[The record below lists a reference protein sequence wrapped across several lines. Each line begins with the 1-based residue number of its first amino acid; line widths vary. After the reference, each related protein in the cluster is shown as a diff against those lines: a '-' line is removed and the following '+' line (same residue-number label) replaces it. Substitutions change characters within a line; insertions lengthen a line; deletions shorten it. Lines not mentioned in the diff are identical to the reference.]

1 MNLKNIIFGLVLFLL
16 AWYTGIAQSTNDQAN
31 NVPSA
36 IQLGAARFGEY
47 LPVLGTRKVGLVVN
61 QTTVLES
68 GGHLVDTL
76 LGRGVR
82 ITAIYAPEHGYRG
95 NVERGKSFATTRDS
109 ATGITVYSIYGSR
122 KKPAKEDLRDV
133 EVMVFDM
140 QDVGVRFF
148 TYISTL
154 HYIMEACAE
163 NNLPLVVLDRPN
175 PLGYYVDGPVL
186 DPKFK
191 SFIGMHPIPT
201 VHGMT
206 IGEYARMIN
215 GEKWLA
221 NGVQCNLTVVPV
233 AGYHHNY
240 FYSVPVRPSP
250 NLPDMKSVYLY
261 PTVCLF
267 EGTNVSE
274 GRGTEKPFQQFGAP
288 YFKGGNGTFTPR
300 SIPVLSLNPKYQGQ
314 LCRGY
319 DLSGTPVEELQAI
332 RQLELRYLLEF
343 YQQAPDKTKFFEK
356 SFDLLAGSD
365 VLRKQ
370 ITTGLS
376 EAQIRQSWQPGLE
389 AFKEVRKKYLLY
401 GE

>member
-1 MNLKNIIFGLVLFLL
+1 
-16 AWYTGIAQSTNDQAN
+16 
-31 NVPSA
+31 
-36 IQLGAARFGEY
+36 
-47 LPVLGTRKVGLVVN
+47 
-61 QTTVLES
+61 
-68 GGHLVDTL
+68 
-76 LGRGVR
+76 
-82 ITAIYAPEHGYRG
+82 
-95 NVERGKSFATTRDS
+95 
-109 ATGITVYSIYGSR
+109 
-122 KKPAKEDLRDV
+122 
-133 EVMVFDM
+133 MVFDM

-154 HYIMEACAE
+154 HFIMEACAE

>member
-1 MNLKNIIFGLVLFLL
+1 MNLKIITFGMVLCLL
-16 AWYTGIAQSTNDQAN
+16 AWCPAVAQSPNDQATTAQ
-31 NVPSA
+31 PTL
-36 IQLGAARFGEY
+36 QLGAARFGEY
-47 LPVLGTRKVGLVVN
+47 LPALGTRKVGLVVN
-61 QTTVLES
+61 QTTVLEG

-82 ITAIYAPEHGYRG
+82 ITAIFAPEHGYRG

-122 KKPAKEDLRDV
+122 RKPAKEDLRDV

-140 QDVGVRFF
+140 QDVGARFF

-163 NNLPLVVLDRPN
+163 NNLPLEVLDRPN
-175 PLGYYVDGPVL
+175 PLGHYVDGPVL

-221 NGVQCNLTVVPV
+221 GGVQCNLTVVPV
-233 AGYHHNY
+233 AGYHHNS
-240 FYSVPVRPSP
+240 FYAVPVRPSP
-250 NLPDMKSVYLY
+250 NLPDMRSVYLY

-274 GRGTEKPFQQFGAP
+274 GRGTQKPFQQFGAP

-300 SIPVLSLNPKYQGQ
+300 SIPVLSLKPKYEGR

-319 DLSGTPVEELQAI
+319 DLSGTPLEELQAI

-343 YQQAPDKTKFFEK
+343 YRQAPDKAKFFEN

-370 ITTGLS
+370 ITAGLS

-389 AFKEVRKKYLLY
+389 AFKEMRKKYLLY
-401 GE
+401 E

>member
-1 MNLKNIIFGLVLFLL
+1 MNPKNITFGIVLFLL
-16 AWYTGIAQSTNDQAN
+16 AVLPAAAQSTND
-31 NVPSA
+31 PSA
-36 IQLGAARFGEY
+36 LQLGAARFGEY
-47 LPVLGTRKVGLVVN
+47 LPALGTRKVGLVVN
-61 QTTVLES
+61 QTTVLEG

-82 ITAIYAPEHGYRG
+82 ITAIFAPEHGYRG

-140 QDVGVRFF
+140 QDVGARFF

-175 PLGYYVDGPVL
+175 PLGHYVDGPVL

-201 VHGMT
+201 VHGLT

-240 FYSVPVRPSP
+240 FYAVPVRPSP

-300 SIPVLSLNPKYQGQ
+300 SIPVLSLKPKYEGQ
-314 LCRGY
+314 RCRGY
-319 DLSGTPVEELQAI
+319 DLSGTPLEQLQAI
-332 RQLELRYLLEF
+332 RQLDLRYLLEF
-343 YQQAPDKTKFFEK
+343 YGQAPDKAKFFEK

-370 ITTGLS
+370 ITAGLS
-376 EAQIRQSWQPGLE
+376 EAQIRQSWQPGLK
-389 AFKEVRKKYLLY
+389 AFKEMRKKYLLY
-401 GE
+401 E

>member
-16 AWYTGIAQSTNDQAN
+16 AWSAGIAQSTNDQAN

-109 ATGITVYSIYGSR
+109 ATGITVYSIYGAR
-122 KKPAKEDLRDV
+122 RKPAKEDLWDV

-140 QDVGVRFF
+140 QDVGARFF

>member
-1 MNLKNIIFGLVLFLL
+1 
-16 AWYTGIAQSTNDQAN
+16 
-31 NVPSA
+31 
-36 IQLGAARFGEY
+36 
-47 LPVLGTRKVGLVVN
+47 
-61 QTTVLES
+61 
-68 GGHLVDTL
+68 
-76 LGRGVR
+76 
-82 ITAIYAPEHGYRG
+82 
-95 NVERGKSFATTRDS
+95 
-109 ATGITVYSIYGSR
+109 
-122 KKPAKEDLRDV
+122 
-133 EVMVFDM
+133 
-140 QDVGVRFF
+140 
-148 TYISTL
+148 
-154 HYIMEACAE
+154 MEACAE

-221 NGVQCNLTVVPV
+221 GGVQCKLTVVPV
-233 AGYHHNY
+233 AGYHHKDY
-240 FYSVPVRPSP
+240 YAVPVRPSP

-274 GRGTEKPFQQFGAP
+274 GRGTQKPFQQFGAP
-288 YFKGGNGTFTPR
+288 YFKGGNGAFTPQ
-300 SIPVLSLNPKYQGQ
+300 SIPVLSLKPKYEGQ

-319 DLSGTPVEELQAI
+319 DLSGTPMNELQAI

-343 YQQAPDKTKFFEK
+343 YRQAPDKTKFFEK

-365 VLRKQ
+365 TLRKQ
-370 ITTGLS
+370 ITAGLS
-376 EAQIRQSWQPGLE
+376 EAQIRRSWQPGLE
-389 AFKEVRKKYLLY
+389 AFRQVRKKYLLY
-401 GE
+401 EE

>member
-1 MNLKNIIFGLVLFLL
+1 MNLKNITFGIVLFLL
-16 AWYTGIAQSTNDQAN
+16 AWSAGMAQSTNDQATTAQ
-31 NVPSA
+31 SA
-36 IQLGAARFGEY
+36 LQLGAARFGEY
-47 LPVLGTRKVGLVVN
+47 LPVLGNRKVGLVVN
-61 QTTVLES
+61 QTTVLEG

-109 ATGITVYSIYGSR
+109 ATGITVYATYGSR
-122 KKPAKEDLRDV
+122 KKPAKEDLKDV

-140 QDVGVRFF
+140 QDVGARFF

-233 AGYHHNY
+233 AGYHHKDY
-240 FYSVPVRPSP
+240 YAVPVRPSP

-288 YFKGGNGTFTPR
+288 YFKGGNGAFTPR
-300 SIPVLSLNPKYQGQ
+300 SIPVLSLKPKYEGQ
-314 LCRGY
+314 PCRGY
-319 DLSGTPVEELQAI
+319 DLSGTPMEELQAI

-343 YQQAPDKTKFFEK
+343 YRQAPDKTKFFEK

-370 ITTGLS
+370 IIAGRS
-376 EAQIRQSWQPGLE
+376 EAEIRRSWQPGLE
-389 AFKEVRKKYLLY
+389 AFKQVRKKYLLY
-401 GE
+401 EE

>member
-1 MNLKNIIFGLVLFLL
+1 MNLKHITFGIVLCLL
-16 AWYTGIAQSTNDQAN
+16 AWSTAPAQTIDEQP
-31 NVPSA
+31 VT
-36 IQLGAARFGEY
+36 LGAARFGDY
-47 LPVLGTRKVGLVVN
+47 LPALGTRKVGLVVN
-61 QTTVLES
+61 QSTVLEG

-76 LGRGVR
+76 LHRGVR
-82 ITAIYAPEHGYRG
+82 ITAIFAPEHGYRG

-122 KKPAKEDLRDV
+122 KKPTREDLRDV

-140 QDVGVRFF
+140 QDVGARFF

-163 NNLPLVVLDRPN
+163 NNLPLVLLDRPN
-175 PLGYYVDGPVL
+175 PLGHYVDGPVL
-186 DPKFK
+186 DPKFR
-191 SFIGMHPIPT
+191 SFIGMHPIPI

-206 IGEYARMIN
+206 IGEYAQMIN

-240 FYSVPVRPSP
+240 FYAVPVRPSP

-300 SIPVLSLNPKYQGQ
+300 SIPVLSLKPKHEGR

-319 DLSGTPVEELQAI
+319 DLSGTHLEDLQAI

-343 YQQAPDKTKFFEK
+343 YRQAPDKAKFFET

-365 VLRKQ
+365 ALRKQ
-370 ITTGLS
+370 ITAGLS

-389 AFKEVRKKYLLY
+389 AFREMRKKYLLY
-401 GE
+401 E

>member
-1 MNLKNIIFGLVLFLL
+1 MNRNNFFFGIVLFLL
-16 AWYTGIAQSTNDQAN
+16 AWYPATAQTTRDQDTL
-31 NVPSA
+31 
-36 IQLGAARFGEY
+36 QLGAARFGEY
-47 LPVLGTRKVGLVVN
+47 LPVLGNRKVGLVVN
-61 QTTVLES
+61 QTTVLEG

-95 NVERGKSFATTRDS
+95 NVERGQSFATTRDS

-122 KKPAKEDLRDV
+122 RKPAKEDLRDV

-140 QDVGVRFF
+140 QDVGARFF

-191 SFIGMHPIPT
+191 SFIGMHAIPT

-221 NGVQCNLTVVPV
+221 NGGQCNLTVVPV
-233 AGYHHNY
+233 AGYHRNY
-240 FYSVPVRPSP
+240 YYSVPVRPSP

-300 SIPVLSLNPKYQGQ
+300 SIPVLSLKPKHEGQ

-319 DLSGTPVEELQAI
+319 DLSGTPMEDLRAI
-332 RQLELRYLLEF
+332 RRLELRYLLEF
-343 YQQAPDKTKFFEK
+343 YGQAPDKTKFFEP

-370 ITTGLS
+370 ITAGLS

-389 AFKEVRKKYLLY
+389 AFKEMRKKYLLY
-401 GE
+401 E

>member
-1 MNLKNIIFGLVLFLL
+1 MNLKNIPFAVVLLLL
-16 AWYTGIAQSTNDQAN
+16 AWSMGKAQSTDAQPP
-31 NVPSA
+31 V
-36 IQLGAARFGEY
+36 ILGAARFGEY
-47 LPVLGTRKVGLVVN
+47 LPALGNRKVGLVVN
-61 QTTVLES
+61 QTTVLEG

-76 LGRGVR
+76 LGRGVQ
-82 ITAIYAPEHGYRG
+82 ITAIFAPEHGYRG

-122 KKPAKEDLRDV
+122 KKPVKEDLKDV

-175 PLGYYVDGPVL
+175 PLGHYVDGPVL
-186 DPKFK
+186 DPRFK

-221 NGVQCNLTVVPV
+221 GGVQCNLTVVPV
-233 AGYHHNY
+233 AGYHRNY
-240 FYSVPVRPSP
+240 FYTVPVRPSP

-267 EGTNVSE
+267 EGTVVSE

-300 SIPVLSLNPKYQGQ
+300 SIPVLSLKPKHAGQ

-319 DLSGTPVEELQAI
+319 DLSGTPLSALRAI

-343 YQQAPDKTKFFEK
+343 YRQAPDKTKFFEK

-370 ITTGLS
+370 ITAGLS
-376 EAQIRQSWQPGLE
+376 EARIRQSWQPGLE
-389 AFKEVRKKYLLY
+389 AFKTVRKKYLLY
-401 GE
+401 E

>member
-1 MNLKNIIFGLVLFLL
+1 MIRNNFIFGIILFLL
-16 AWYTGIAQSTNDQAN
+16 AWFPAAAQTTHDQDTL
-31 NVPSA
+31 
-36 IQLGAARFGEY
+36 QLGAARFGEY
-47 LPVLGTRKVGLVVN
+47 LPVLGNRKVGLVVN
-61 QTTVLES
+61 QTTVLEG

-95 NVERGKSFATTRDS
+95 NVERGKSFVTTRDS
-109 ATGITVYSIYGSR
+109 ATGINVYSIYGSR
-122 KKPAKEDLRDV
+122 KKPTKEDLRDV

-221 NGVQCNLTVVPV
+221 GGVQCNLTVVPV

-240 FYSVPVRPSP
+240 YYAVPVRPSP

-288 YFKGGNGTFTPR
+288 YFQGGNGAFTPR
-300 SIPVLSLNPKYQGQ
+300 SIPVLSIKPKHEGQ

-319 DLSGTPVEELQAI
+319 DLSGRPLEDLRAI

-343 YQQAPDKTKFFEK
+343 YGQAPDKTKFFEK

-365 VLRKQ
+365 ALRKQ
-370 ITTGLS
+370 ITAGLS
-376 EAQIRQSWQPGLE
+376 EAQIRRSWQPGLK

-401 GE
+401 E

>member
-1 MNLKNIIFGLVLFLL
+1 MNFKHITFGIVLFLL
-16 AWYTGIAQSTNDQAN
+16 AWCPAGAQSTPDA
-31 NVPSA
+31 STL
-36 IQLGAARFGEY
+36 QLGAARFGEY
-47 LPVLGTRKVGLVVN
+47 LPALGTRKVGLVVN
-61 QTTVLES
+61 QTTVLEG

-82 ITAIYAPEHGYRG
+82 ITAIFAPEHGYRG
-95 NVERGKSFATTRDS
+95 NVERGKSFATTRDP

-140 QDVGVRFF
+140 QDVGARFF

-175 PLGYYVDGPVL
+175 PLGHYVDGPVL

-240 FYSVPVRPSP
+240 FYTVPVRPSP

-300 SIPVLSLNPKYQGQ
+300 SIPVLSLKPKYEGQ
-314 LCRGY
+314 RCQGY
-319 DLSGTPVEELQAI
+319 DLSDTPLEQLQAI

-343 YQQAPDKTKFFEK
+343 YKQAPDKAKFFEN

-370 ITTGLS
+370 ITAGLS
-376 EAQIRQSWQPGLE
+376 EARIRQSWQPGLE
-389 AFKEVRKKYLLY
+389 AFKEMRKKYLLY
-401 GE
+401 E

>member
-1 MNLKNIIFGLVLFLL
+1 MNLKHITFGIVLFLL
-16 AWYTGIAQSTNDQAN
+16 ACSPGIAQSTNDPSTTAQA
-31 NVPSA
+31 P

-47 LPVLGTRKVGLVVN
+47 LPALGTRKVGMVVN
-61 QTTVLES
+61 QTTVLEG

-82 ITAIYAPEHGYRG
+82 ITAIFAPEHGYRG

-122 KKPAKEDLRDV
+122 KKPAKEDLKEV

-175 PLGYYVDGPVL
+175 PLGHYVDGPVL

-201 VHGMT
+201 VHGLT

-300 SIPVLSLNPKYQGQ
+300 SIPVLSLKPKHEGQ

-319 DLSGTPVEELQAI
+319 DLSGTPLSALQAI

-343 YQQAPDKTKFFEK
+343 YGQAPDKVKFFEK

-365 VLRKQ
+365 ALRKQ
-370 ITTGLS
+370 ITAGLS

-389 AFKEVRKKYLLY
+389 AFKEMRKKYLLY
-401 GE
+401 E